1 MAARRTGQCRL
12 VLGAEVQPLSVYLN
26 DHLAGSTV
34 GVNLARRLAVE
45 RDSMRE
51 LAAEIV
57 QDRETLLALMGR
69 LGVREDRVKVAL
81 AKAAEQASRVK
92 LGADRP
98 LNRLE
103 MLETLS
109 LGVEGKLAMWEALKR
124 SRAGVRDVGA
134 FDLDALIARARSQR
148 ERLEGERMRAADAAF
163 GG

>member
-1 MAARRTGQCRL
+1 MAARRTGQHRL
-12 VLGAEVQPLSVYLN
+12 VVGAEMEPLSTYLN

-34 GVNLARRLAVE
+34 GVNLARRLAGE
-45 RDSMRE
+45 QHTMHE

-57 QDRETLLALMGR
+57 QDRQTLLALMER
-69 LGVREDRVKVAL
+69 LGVRVDRVKVAL

-103 MLETLS
+103 TLETLS

-124 SRAGVRDVGA
+124 SRAGVPDVAA
-134 FDLDALIARARSQR
+134 FDLDALIARARTQR
-148 ERLEGERMRAADAAF
+148 ERLEGERMRAAAASF